1 MENLEYYRAQ
11 IDKIDTELIAL
22 MEKRM
27 DVAKNIGTVKLREGL
42 QVLDEK
48 REKKVLAS
56 RMDKVANPE
65 YEHVVEEFFIKVMA
79 LSRSVQQKLIDSHQM
94 RDNLTGRCAYQ
105 GVDGG
110 YGSIAASKIFGENIY
125 NVKTFEN
132 VFEEVAEGKC
142 EYGVIPLENS
152 TTGSIN
158 DVVDMLAKFPV
169 YIIGETS
176 IKVEHNLLAK
186 HGATIDHITDVY
198 SHEQGFFQ
206 CKDYL
211 RDKDWNLNSVVNT
224 AVGAKTV
231 SENDDFTKAAIA
243 SQRAAKLYNLNVLA
257 HGINSG
263 KQNSTRFIIISKN
276 PVVDASSTRAAVIFS
291 VPHVSGSLV
300 SALQIFARN
309 GVNLAK
315 IESRPV
321 VDRIGEYLFF
331 AELEGNINDENMKKA
346 LDELKKYAKSYKY
359 AGNFKKI

>member
-1 MENLEYYRAQ
+1 
-11 IDKIDTELIAL
+11 
-22 MEKRM
+22 
-27 DVAKNIGTVKLREGL
+27 
-42 QVLDEK
+42 
-48 REKKVLAS
+48 
-56 RMDKVANPE
+56 
-65 YEHVVEEFFIKVMA
+65 MA
-79 LSRSVQQKLIDSHQM
+79 LSRSVQQKLIDSYQM
-94 RDNLTGRCAYQ
+94 RNNLTGRCAYQ